1 MKNIQILLETVL
13 RCGGTCSGCAL
24 ASLERLE
31 KSQINWEDLQ
41 QRFKDVNALLT
52 KENFDDVESVTVFL
66 GQGDHFLLSDEDIIL
81 FMSHLKGMIPEG
93 LRTKSNTFI
102 TASAIGKNEDTFR
115 KMDLF
120 YRLSIENKTPFF
132 IQVVF
137 DPKKIVVD
145 KSFKKIYLNNILYFK
160 KKCGMT
166 ELTVNL
172 GEDVFNSM
180 NAQYFHDWIIEN
192 GFIHVEMNWVF
203 NIQTQQMWKEKSSQ
217 MLSWLQDLLI
227 LNAKEH
233 LYEINFIPFLSKI
246 INDKKLSMEDV
257 ISNIEKSLGNN
268 FYIDSKGN
276 QYPSQVGMIN
286 NLIPIKERLSQS
298 DALPLRSHAVKIYN
312 SFMKNK
318 TCSSCQYLNT
328 CAQTGVVSWLK
339 YEKEGKCPSNLK
351 GFMDF
356 LEQYYIDYPELNTT
370 KFNRNPVQ
378 NEGILTTENEIYKY
392 FENKFLTK
400 ISD

>member
-31 KSQINWEDLQ
+31 KSQINWDDLK
-41 QRFKDVNALLT
+41 QRFNDVNLLLS
-52 KENFDDVESVTVFL
+52 KEDFNEIESVTVFL
-66 GQGDHFLLSDEDIIL
+66 GQGDHFLLSDDDIKS
-81 FMSHLKGMIPEG
+81 FMGLLKNMIPEG
-93 LRTKSNTFI
+93 LRVKSNTFI

-120 YRLSIENKTPFF
+120 YKLSLENKTPFF

-180 NAQYFHDWIIEN
+180 TPKYFHDWIIEN
-192 GFIHVEMNWVF
+192 KFIHVEMNWVF
-203 NIQTQQMWKEKSSQ
+203 NIQTHMMWKKKSHE
-217 MLSWLQDLLI
+217 MLSWLQELLL

-246 INDKKLSMEDV
+246 SGDKNLSMEDV
-257 ISNIEKSLGNN
+257 VSNIERSLQSN

-276 QYPSQVGMIN
+276 QYPAQVGMIN
-286 NLIPIKERLSQS
+286 NLIPIKERLSGS
-298 DALPLRSHAVKIYN
+298 DAIPLKSHAIKIYN

-318 TCSSCQYLNT
+318 TCSSCQYINT

-339 YEKEGKCPSNLK
+339 YESEGKCPSNLK

-356 LEQYYIDYPELNTT
+356 LNQYYLDNPELNQTR
-370 KFNRNPVQ
+370 FNRNPVQ

-400 ISD
+400 FSD

>member
-31 KSQINWEDLQ
+31 KSQINWDDLT
-41 QRFKDVNALLT
+41 QRFKDVNVLLS
-52 KENFDDVESVTVFL
+52 KENFQEVESVTVFL
-66 GQGDHFLLSDEDIIL
+66 GQGDHFLLSDEDIVK
-81 FMSHLKGMIPEG
+81 FMKSLKEMIPEG

-102 TASAIGKNEDTFR
+102 TASAIGKNEDTKR

-120 YRLSIENKTPFF
+120 YELSIENKTPFF

-137 DPKKIVVD
+137 DPKKIVAE

-160 KKCGMT
+160 EKCGMT

-180 NAQYFHDWIIEN
+180 SAQYFHDWIIEN
-192 GFIHVEMNWVF
+192 QFIHVEMNWVF
-203 NIQTQQMWKEKSSQ
+203 NIQTKEMWKNKSQ
-217 MLSWLQDLLI
+217 EMLSWLQDLLI

-246 INDKKLSMEDV
+246 LSDQSLTMENV
-257 ISNIEKSLGNN
+257 VANIERSLGNN

-276 QYPSQVGMIN
+276 QYPAQVGMIN
-286 NLIPIKERLSQS
+286 NLIPIKERLSQADS
-298 DALPLRSHAVKIYN
+298 LPLKSHAIKIYN
-312 SFMKNK
+312 AFMKNK
-318 TCSSCQYLNT
+318 TCNSCQYINT

-339 YEKEGKCPSNLK
+339 YENENKCPSNLK

-356 LEQYYIDYPELNTT
+356 LIEYYRDNPDLNATR
-370 KFNRNPVQ
+370 FNRNPVQ
-378 NEGILTTENEIYKY
+378 NEGILTSENEIYKY

-400 ISD
+400 I